1 MLMTLRR
8 WYLLYGRWV
17 VTRHRRVLVQ
27 LPPWH
32 LTLFDLLPPR
42 HSQPVFFLSHPHEIC
57 IPHDMILVRRAATM
71 ISQMFLYPLEYF
83 PDILSVILV
92 YPCAFDN
99 SLANS
104 T

>member
-1 MLMTLRR
+1 
-8 WYLLYGRWV
+8 
-17 VTRHRRVLVQ
+17 
-27 LPPWH
+27 
-32 LTLFDLLPPR
+32 
-42 HSQPVFFLSHPHEIC
+42 
-57 IPHDMILVRRAATM
+57 M